1 MKKEIN
7 CTFAMSGTYSL
18 ESASVYDAW
27 LEAQGNLPLP
37 AQREY
42 VSDSL
47 EVESLDQCM
56 VANGWEEDEVER
68 LSCMTEDELTREI
81 FRREDA
87 DLGIS
92 ESWKAETKR
101 MKEFLLDYYG
111 TPTLPPSPTSRSPSR
126 LPLSGMSTLY
136 SATGIGTWISRYT
149 NP

>member
-92 ESWKAETKR
+92 ESWKA
-101 MKEFLLDYYG
+101 
-111 TPTLPPSPTSRSPSR
+111 
-126 LPLSGMSTLY
+126 
-136 SATGIGTWISRYT
+136 
-149 NP
+149 